1 MGSAEEADTYLEER
15 GTDVTG
21 AFPSPLG
28 GPQRASAFLA
38 KASITV
44 SQVGLVFHADW
55 RRRHRKATAGIK
67 YCRVRDGQVFPPFT
81 GSLTRSLLFFFNWST
96 VDL

>member
-38 KASITV
+38 KTSITV

-55 RRRHRKATAGIK
+55 RRRHRKAAARIK
-67 YCRVRDGQVFPPFT
+67 YRRVRDGQVFLL
-81 GSLTRSLLFFFNWST
+81 SLAH
-96 VDL
+96 